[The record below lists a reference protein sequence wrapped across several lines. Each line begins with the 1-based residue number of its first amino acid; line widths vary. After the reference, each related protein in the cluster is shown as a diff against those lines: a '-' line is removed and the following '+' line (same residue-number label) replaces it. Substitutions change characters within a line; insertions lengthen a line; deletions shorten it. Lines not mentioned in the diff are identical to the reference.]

1 MPSLADAAARVV
13 AAGVPTLFLDTC
25 NVLDVVRAPVRFLT
39 GCVEAAS
46 ELVAGATA
54 AAPRFNLIVGSFV
67 PGEFAANAPTVADT
81 LTAHLDRMDEQAD
94 HFHGLCGHLGI
105 ALGFGRPG
113 YAATALAGRLRA
125 LSRDLLA
132 AALVLD
138 NDPNALA
145 RAVARVTGSPQRRP
159 SRNAGQLKDCV
170 IFEEYLEVC
179 RQVRATTFAGKLV
192 FCSSNTTDYCD
203 KNVVPH
209 PDVAADSAA
218 VGLVFTTT
226 LPWAVAELKS

>member
-1 MPSLADAAARVV
+1 MPSIADTAARV
-13 AAGVPTLFLDTC
+13 ATAGAPVLFLDTC
-25 NVLDVVRAPVRFLT
+25 NILDIVRAPVRLLT

-67 PGEFAANAPTVADT
+67 PGEFAANSPTVADA
-81 LTAHLDRMDEQAD
+81 LAAHLDRMDEQAG

-113 YAATALAGRLRA
+113 YQATAFAGRLGD
-125 LSRDLLA
+125 LSRDVLA
-132 AALVLD
+132 AAVVLD
-138 NDPNALA
+138 THPDILA
-145 RAVARVTGSPQRRP
+145 RAVTRVTGAHQRRP
-159 SRNAGQLKDCV
+159 SRNGGQLKDCV

-192 FCSSNTTDYCD
+192 FCTSNTADYCD
-203 KNVVPH
+203 GKVVH
-209 PDVAADSAA
+209 PDVAADCGA
-218 VGLVFTTT
+218 VGLSFTTN

>member
-1 MPSLADAAARVV
+1 MPSIADTAARVV
-13 AAGVPTLFLDTC
+13 AAGAPALFLDTC
-25 NVLDVVRAPVRFLT
+25 NILDIIRAPVRALS
-39 GCVEAAS
+39 GCVEAAT
-46 ELVAGATA
+46 ELVAGAPA

-67 PGEFAANAPTVADT
+67 PGEFAANSPTVADT

-105 ALGFGRPG
+105 APGFGRPG
-113 YAATALAGRLRA
+113 YRATAFAGRLLD

-132 AALVLD
+132 AAVVLD
-138 NDPNALA
+138 TDPDALA
-145 RAVARVTGSPQRRP
+145 RAVARVTGAPPRRP

-192 FCSSNTTDYCD
+192 FCSSNTADYCD
-203 KNVVPH
+203 GKVAH
-209 PDVAADSAA
+209 PDIAADCAA
-218 VGLVFTTT
+218 VGLAFTTN